1 MAVNSNTPQVCYGG
15 GKMAEKKK
23 AEKEGMGERRENG
36 LDLPSR
42 GHVHE
47 GCRDDRPHDGE

>member
-1 MAVNSNTPQVCYGG
+1 
-15 GKMAEKKK
+15 MAEKKRADKK
-23 AEKEGMGERRENG
+23 ALGGWRKNS

-47 GCRDDRPHDGE
+47 GCRDDRPHDGK